1 MAEPVPAFLRE
12 QGRASRGLL
21 RLAILLG
28 SLAGILWIGQAWL
41 LAEVVQGLL
50 FDGRPLDGLLPLLWA
65 MAALFLLRAV
75 LVHGSE
81 RVSFA
86 VAARVKQRLRTRLLD
101 KLNRLSPLYLSARHS
116 GELTTLT
123 VDGVEALEGYFA
135 RYLPAMS
142 LAVWIPLAILAFV
155 LPVNGRSALVMI
167 VTAPLIPFFM
177 VLIGRGTER
186 LNQQQWQKLSR
197 LSAHF
202 LDALQGLTTLK
213 LFNASRREA
222 RLMARLSEEYR
233 QATMRVL
240 RMAFLSSLALEFLA
254 TVSIAMVAVLLG
266 FGLLFGQ
273 VEFRSAFFVLLLAPE
288 FYLPLRSLGTHYH
301 ARMEAVAA
309 AEKMLDL
316 LQQPEPETVGG
327 QRPFHP
333 EASFGLRAR
342 QLHFRYG
349 ERPALDGLDFELKA
363 GERLALVGPS
373 GSGKSTLVQLLLGFM
388 PPDQGR
394 IEVEYPP
401 GEWADLRDLKRADWH
416 RQIAW
421 VPQQPRLFA
430 GSLAENLALG
440 LGSVSEQALY
450 DALEQAHALDFVE
463 ALPQGLDTPVGEG
476 GHGLSGGQRQRLALA
491 RAFLRQARLLIFDE
505 PTAHLD
511 RYSQRAVSEALDR
524 LAGHCSQILIAH
536 RLSTV
541 RRCDRI
547 LVLDQG
553 RVVEQGRHDEL
564 AAREGLYRRMLRA
577 AESGA

>member
-1 MAEPVPAFLRE
+1 MASPAPAFLRE
-12 QGRASRGLL
+12 QSRATRGLL
-21 RLAILLG
+21 QLATLLG
-28 SLAGILWIGQAWL
+28 SLAGALWIGQAWL

-50 FDGRPLDGLLPLLWA
+50 FDGLPLAGLLPLLWG
-65 MAALFLLRAV
+65 MAALFLLRAL
-75 LVHGSE
+75 LVYGSE

-86 VAARVKQRLRTRLLD
+86 VAARVKQRLRSRLLD
-101 KLNRLSPLYLSARHS
+101 KLNRLGPLYLSARHS
-116 GELTTLT
+116 GELTTLA

-135 RYLPAMS
+135 RYLPSMS
-142 LAVWIPLAILAFV
+142 LAVWIPVAILAFV
-155 LPVNGRSALVMI
+155 LPVSGRSALVMI

-213 LFNASRREA
+213 LFNASRRES

-240 RMAFLSSLALEFLA
+240 RVAFLSSLALEFLA

-309 AEKMLDL
+309 AEKMFELV
-316 LQQPEPETVGG
+316 QQPEPETVGG
-327 QRPFHP
+327 QQPFRP
-333 EASFGLRAR
+333 EAGFGLRAR
-342 QLHFRYG
+342 RLHFRYG

-363 GERLALVGPS
+363 GERVALVGPS

-401 GEWADLRDLKRADWH
+401 GEWADLRDLNRADWH

-440 LGSVSEQALY
+440 LGSVSEDALY
-450 DALEQAHALDFVE
+450 AALEQAHALDFVE
-463 ALPQGLDTPVGEG
+463 ALPQGLNTPVGEG

-553 RVVEQGRHDEL
+553 RVVDQGRHDEL
-564 AAREGLYRRMLRA
+564 AEREGLYRRMLRA
-577 AESGA
+577 AEAGA